1 MSQSTDIS
9 LLSWLYVTWVIA
21 NSAIRKF
28 TAAVSRKTGNKS
40 AHQIAIREFLASTE
54 PKLSGFDKNLR
65 ASWQLMAKKQAK
77 KL

>member
-21 NSAIRKF
+21 NTIRKF
-28 TAAVSRKTGNKS
+28 TAAISRKTGNKS

-65 ASWQLMAKKQAK
+65 ASWQLMAKKQAN